1 MHPYL
6 LKLLQAANFAPAW
19 GDIPA
24 GPGSELLTPDET
36 ARRLRLAKQTLARW
50 RCEGRGPAFIR
61 LGGIGGRVAYR
72 AADIDAW
79 LASRRAYSTAEADRV
94 GEARS

>member
-1 MHPYL
+1 MRPNGYRL
-6 LKLLQAANFAPAW
+6 PNAASLTPAW
-19 GDIPA
+19 DHSPA
-24 GPGSELLTPDET
+24 GSGSELITPLET
-36 ARRLRLAKQTLARW
+36 ATRLRLAKQTLARW

-61 LGGIGGRVAYR
+61 LGGSGGRVAYR
-72 AADIDAW
+72 AVGIDAW